1 MNKTDNIFKEIFDKS
16 PIGIFCYDKKG
27 NLIDANSTA
36 LEIAGIDSIDN
47 FKKVNLFDNPDIA
60 SKKSELL
67 KKRLIKFQSQ
77 LNYEDIKNKGFYVP
91 TKSGTAFIDW
101 TVSVTDSN
109 FLVQIQDITGHEKA
123 EKEFK
128 KEHEL
133 LNAIIDTIPVMIS
146 IYDPEIEVLKINKET
161 EKITGWTQ
169 EDMNHIDLMK
179 ELYPDPD
186 YRSEVEEY
194 MQSLTPGWK
203 ELIMNAK
210 DGSKIDS
217 LWANVNISDG
227 RNVGIGLDIR
237 ERRKSE
243 NKNKYLINKLQKFTE
258 ELETSNEE
266 LHAAAEELHT
276 ANEELKQSQKLMQ
289 DMINGYPSII
299 FVKDLEGRF
308 ININN
313 KLEELLGVS
322 NEELI
327 GKTDYDIFS
336 KEEAEYYRA
345 HDRKVLEECKAIPVE
360 EEADLT
366 DGHHIFL
373 ANKFPIYDI
382 DGNPYGVGSISTDIT
397 ESKKYEMQ
405 INRQNKL
412 LDGINQVF
420 QQSLTCETVEDV
432 VEKCLEVAEEL
443 TGSEFSFIGEVNEN
457 GRLDDRAISP
467 PGWDACTANPE
478 KSLELLSNMEIVSY
492 WGRTVKEGKSEIVND
507 PDSDPDK
514 RGIPEGHPPIKSFL
528 GVPLKQGNKTI
539 GMIALANKE
548 GGYTEE
554 DKDNIE
560 TLSVAFVE
568 ALKRKQ
574 AEIELK
580 DTLDHLEEQ
589 VEERTLELEDAYQ
602 TLKEN
607 EIKYRSLYENAPVG
621 IFHSTLDGKYVDV
634 NPELARLLGY
644 DSPEDLVSTA
654 NKSSIAD
661 VIYVNKDLRPGFL
674 ESALKANTWFKTEN
688 LYRRKDGGV
697 IIGDLSF
704 RGFRKDENGNPLLE
718 GFMTDITERK
728 KAEEKLTNSEKESK
742 EHLREIS
749 AIYNSTYI
757 GLGVFDTKL
766 KYKRVNKRLAE
777 INGVPV
783 EEHIGKSVY
792 DIVPAVAEHIKS
804 IAQKIFD
811 TGKPIL
817 NSETTTTTQAMP
829 GVLRSFTEQWVPL
842 KDDEGKIVGI
852 NVAIIETTELKKAEE
867 KLKETISELE
877 RSNKELE
884 SFAYITSHDLQ
895 EPLRTIASYAQ
906 LIERRYKGK
915 LDSDAD
921 EFIEF
926 MVDGSRRMKSM
937 IQGLLDYSRVGTR
950 GHEFR
955 EFDAEDALNYALSNL
970 GSAISEVD
978 AEITDDELPVIFAD
992 KDQIV
997 RVFQNLIGN
1006 AIKFSS
1012 DGVQPKIHIS
1022 SHKKDNEYVFSVSDN
1037 GIGLE
1042 EQYSD
1047 QIFEVFKRLHSI
1059 GEYHGT
1065 GIGLAIVKRI
1075 IDRHGGRVWVESEP
1089 CAGST
1094 FYFTIP
1100 TEKN

>member
-1 MNKTDNIFKEIFDKS
+1 MNKKDYIFKEIFDKS

-27 NLIDANSTA
+27 KIINANPTA
-36 LEIAGIDSIDN
+36 LKIAGIDAIDN

-67 KKRLIKFQSQ
+67 EKGLIKFQSQ
-77 LNYEDIKNKGFYVP
+77 LNYDDIKNKGFYVP
-91 TKSGTAFIDW
+91 TRSGTAFIDW
-101 TVSVTDSN
+101 TVSVTGSN
-109 FLVQIQDITGHEKA
+109 FLVQIQDITEHEKA

-128 KEHEL
+128 KEQEL

-169 EDMNHIDLMK
+169 EDMNHIDLMT

-186 YRSEVEEY
+186 YRREVEEY

-203 ELIMNAK
+203 ELIMNTK
-210 DGSKIDS
+210 DGSKVDS

-237 ERRKSE
+237 DRKKSEEDLKRHAALLDISYEAIFSWSFEEGILSWNRGAERLYGYNKEESVGKISHNLLKTKFPVEFGEFIKKLADEKMWTGELIHTTKEGNEIIVESRQQLIQDASGKKVVIETNRDITGRKKSE
-243 NKNKYLINKLQKFTE
+243 NKNKYLINELQKFTE

-266 LHAAAEELHT
+266 LHAAAKELHT

-289 DMINGYPSII
+289 DTINGYPSII

-313 KLEELLGVS
+313 KLEDLLGVS

-327 GKTDYDIFS
+327 GKTDYDLFPT
-336 KEEAEYYRA
+336 EEAEYYRA
-345 HDRKVLEECKAIPVE
+345 HDRKVLEEGRVITIE
-360 EEADLT
+360 EETDLT

-397 ESKKYEMQ
+397 EIKKYEMQ

-412 LDGINQVF
+412 LNGINKVF
-420 QQSLTCETVEDV
+420 QQSLICETVEEV

-443 TGSEFSFIGEVNEN
+443 TGSDFSFIGEVNEN
-457 GRLDDRAISP
+457 RRLDDRAVSP
-467 PGWDACTANPE
+467 PGWDACTADP
-478 KSLELLSNMEIVSY
+478 KKARKLLSNMEIVSY
-492 WGRTVKEGKSEIVND
+492 WGRTVKEGKSQIVND

-539 GMIALANKE
+539 GLIALANKE

-574 AEIELK
+574 AEVELK
-580 DTLDHLEEQ
+580 DTLEHLEEQ
-589 VEERTLELEDAYQ
+589 VEECALKLEDAYE
-602 TLKEN
+602 TLKEK

-621 IFHSTLDGKYVDV
+621 IFHSTLDGKYIDV
-634 NPELARLLGY
+634 NPELAKLLGY

-674 ESALKANTWFKTEN
+674 ESALKADTWFKTEN
-688 LYRRKDGGV
+688 LYRRKDGEV

-704 RGFRKDENGNPLLE
+704 RGFGKDKDENPLLE
-718 GFMTDITERK
+718 GFMTDITDRK
-728 KAEEKLTNSEKESK
+728 
-742 EHLREIS
+742 
-749 AIYNSTYI
+749 
-757 GLGVFDTKL
+757 
-766 KYKRVNKRLAE
+766 
-777 INGVPV
+777 
-783 EEHIGKSVY
+783 
-792 DIVPAVAEHIKS
+792 
-804 IAQKIFD
+804 
-811 TGKPIL
+811 
-817 NSETTTTTQAMP
+817 
-829 GVLRSFTEQWVPL
+829 RS
-842 KDDEGKIVGI
+842 
-852 NVAIIETTELKKAEE
+852 EE
-867 KLKETISELE
+867 KLKEIISELE
-877 RSNKELE
+877 RSNKELQ

-926 MVDGSRRMKSM
+926 MVDGSRRMKQM
-937 IQGLLDYSRVGTR
+937 IQGLLDYSRVGTL
-950 GHEFR
+950 GHEFT

-997 RVFQNLIGN
+997 RIFQNLIGN

-1042 EQYSD
+1042 KQYSD

-1059 GEYHGT
+1059 GEYKGA

-1089 CAGST
+1089 CVGST

>member
-1 MNKTDNIFKEIFDKS
+1 LNKKDHIFKEIFDKS

-27 NLIDANSTA
+27 NLIDANPTA
-36 LEIAGIDSIDN
+36 LKIAGIDSIDN
-47 FKKVNLFDNPDIA
+47 FKKVNLFDNPDIS

-67 KKRLIKFQSQ
+67 EKGLIKFQSQ
-77 LNYEDIKNKGFYVP
+77 LNYDDIKNKGFYVP
-91 TKSGTAFIDW
+91 KRSGTAFIDW
-101 TVSVTDSN
+101 TVSVTDSS
-109 FLVQIQDITGHEKA
+109 FLVQIQDITEHEKA
-123 EKEFK
+123 EKLLWESESKYHGLFDSMAEAVQICELVFDNDGRPVDNIILDVNAAYEKHSGFSRNDVMGKRIKDILPVVEQVWLDRYSTVVRTGNSMHFEEYNASLDKWFDVYASPLNNNRFAAVFTDITERKKSEEDFKRQAALLDSSYEAIFSWEYDGNILSWNHGAEKLYGYSKEQAVGRTSHSLLRTKFSIEFNELMK
-128 KEHEL
+128 KL
-133 LNAIIDTIPVMIS
+133 AN
-146 IYDPEIEVLKINKET
+146 
-161 EKITGWTQ
+161 EKIWTG
-169 EDMNHIDLMK
+169 
-179 ELYPDPD
+179 
-186 YRSEVEEY
+186 
-194 MQSLTPGWK
+194 
-203 ELIMNAK
+203 ELIHTTKEGNEIIVESRQQLIQDASGK
-210 DGSKIDS
+210 KVVIESNRDITGRKKIED
-217 LWANVNISDG
+217 
-227 RNVGIGLDIR
+227 
-237 ERRKSE
+237 
-243 NKNKYLINKLQKFTE
+243 KNKDLINELRKFTD
-258 ELETSNEE
+258 ELEASNEE
-266 LHAAAEELHT
+266 MNVTAKELHS

-299 FVKDLEGRF
+299 FVKDMEGRF

-345 HDRKVLEECKAIPVE
+345 HDRKVLEEGRAIPIE
-360 EEADLT
+360 EKADLK

-382 DGNPYGVGSISTDIT
+382 NGNPYGIGSISTDIT
-397 ESKKYEMQ
+397 ESKNYERQ

-412 LDGINQVF
+412 LNGINKVF
-420 QQSLTCETVEDV
+420 QQSLTCETVEEV

-443 TGSEFSFIGEVNEN
+443 TGSNFSFIGEVNEK
-457 GRLDDRAISP
+457 GRLDDRAVSP
-467 PGWDACTANPE
+467 PGWDACTADPE
-478 KSLELLSNMEIVSY
+478 KARKLLSNMKIVSY
-492 WGRTVKEGKSEIVND
+492 WGRTVKEGKSQIVND
-507 PDSDPDK
+507 PDSDQDK

-539 GMIALANKE
+539 GLIALANKE
-548 GGYTEE
+548 EGYTEE

-560 TLSVAFVE
+560 TLSIAFVE

-574 AEIELK
+574 AELELK
-580 DTLDHLEEQ
+580 DTLEHLEEQ
-589 VEERTLELEDAYQ
+589 VEERALKLEDDYE
-602 TLKEN
+602 TLKEK

-621 IFHSTLDGKYVDV
+621 IFHSTLDGKYIDV
-634 NPELARLLGY
+634 NPELAKLLGY
-644 DSPEDLVSTA
+644 DSPEELVSTA

-674 ESALKANTWFKTEN
+674 ESALKADNWFKTEN
-688 LYRRKDGGV
+688 LYRRKDGE
-697 IIGDLSF
+697 ILIGDLSF
-704 RGFRKDENGNPLLE
+704 RDFGKDKDGNTLLE
-718 GFMTDITERK
+718 GFMTDITARK
-728 KAEEKLTNSEKESK
+728 RAEE
-742 EHLREIS
+742 
-749 AIYNSTYI
+749 
-757 GLGVFDTKL
+757 
-766 KYKRVNKRLAE
+766 
-777 INGVPV
+777 
-783 EEHIGKSVY
+783 
-792 DIVPAVAEHIKS
+792 
-804 IAQKIFD
+804 Q
-811 TGKPIL
+811 
-817 NSETTTTTQAMP
+817 
-829 GVLRSFTEQWVPL
+829 
-842 KDDEGKIVGI
+842 
-852 NVAIIETTELKKAEE
+852 
-867 KLKETISELE
+867 LKETISELE

-950 GHEFR
+950 GHEFT
-955 EFDAEDALNYALSNL
+955 EFESEDALNYALSNL
-970 GSAISEVD
+970 GTAISKVN
-978 AEITDDELPVIFAD
+978 AEIIHDELPVIFAD

-1012 DGVQPKIHIS
+1012 EGVQPKIHIS

-1042 EQYSD
+1042 EQYND

-1059 GEYHGT
+1059 GEYQGT

-1089 CAGST
+1089 RAGST